1 MYKSFYNLRRNPF
14 EITPD
19 PSFLF
24 PTRRHNEALAA
35 LYYGVR
41 RHKGFV
47 VMTGEVGTG
56 KTLLVRCLLELLN
69 RRNVAYAYVFNSLL
83 SPLEFL
89 QYVSGDFGLPSAG
102 KSKSELLLELSNY
115 LIGRYQKKL
124 TTVLVIDEAH
134 HLSVEVLEEIRLLT
148 NLETAQEK
156 LLQILLVGQPE
167 LDEKLDSMELR
178 QLKQRIALRSQ
189 LEPLNLEETKGYIL
203 RRLQL
208 AGANPG
214 APALFPPDT
223 VMKIYRHSRGIP
235 RLINT
240 VCENSLITAFA
251 RQARVVP
258 PDVVDEVAADFR
270 LGVVRTMP
278 PHVRPQSEPVE
289 RRPPAAPEGTEEVW
303 DAVKTLLQ
311 LRDYLHGVKAGE
323 AEAALEVEPG
333 SRNQ

>member
-1 MYKSFYNLRRNPF
+1 MYKSFYNLKRNPF

-89 QYVSGDFGLPSAG
+89 QYIAGDFGLPAAG
-102 KSKSELLLELSNY
+102 KTKNEVLLDLSNF
-115 LIGRYQKKL
+115 LIGRHQKKL

-134 HLSVEVLEEIRLLT
+134 HLSVEVLEEVRLLT

-189 LEPLNLEETKGYIL
+189 LEPLNFEETKGYIQ

-208 AGANPG
+208 AGATAG
-214 APALFPPDT
+214 AATLFPVET
-223 VMKIYRHSRGIP
+223 MMKVYRHARGIP

-240 VCENSLITAFA
+240 VCENALITAFA
-251 RQARVVP
+251 RQVQVVP
-258 PDVVDEVAADFR
+258 PDVIDEVAADFR
-270 LGVVRTMP
+270 LGVVRTSASAA
-278 PHVRPQSEPVE
+278 RPLGDRNQSRAVTT
-289 RRPPAAPEGTEEVW
+289 EGTEEVW

-311 LRDYLHGVKAGE
+311 LRDYLQGVKTGE
-323 AEAALEVEPG
+323 AQGTVAVEPG